1 LKGLKDFPVNITAV
15 ITVSDNGRSTG
26 KLREEFHIPAVGDI
40 RKVITNLSQIDDPI
54 KKMISYRFNTSS
66 DLDGHALGNLIL
78 TAMLDI
84 TGSLKESI
92 NHLSK
97 LLDVRH
103 TVLPISEDSDL
114 TLMAID
120 NDGNIIEG
128 EEQITES
135 PNKIKRIFY
144 KKEPQV
150 LPEVIK
156 AINEADLIILSI
168 GSLYTSILP
177 NIICKEV
184 QLAIEDSKAPIM
196 YVCNAV
202 TQPGE
207 TDNFTVSD
215 HVNMLNSYL
224 PKRKIDVVIA
234 SNTAIP
240 KRMAK
245 KYENKEPKETCI
257 TYDPEAL
264 IRTYR
269 CADCGKEV
277 TYDARNLDKLD
288 ASDTTT
294 DGTTTEFLDYEM
306 AEATFGRMLCKD
318 CMEKAQKELYEKL
331 MKPERRFR

>member
-1 LKGLKDFPVNITAV
+1 MHKKVVVFGGGTGISFLLRGLKDFPIDITAV

-26 KLREEFHIPAVGDI
+26 KLRQEFHTPAVGDI
-40 RKVITNLSQIDDPI
+40 RQVITNLSSIDEPI
-54 KKMISYRFNTSS
+54 KQMMSYRFKTSS
-66 DLDGHALGNLIL
+66 DLNGHAVGNLIL
-78 TAMLDI
+78 TSMLDI
-84 TGSLKESI
+84 TGSLKDSI
-92 NHLSK
+92 KSLSK
-97 LLDVRH
+97 LLDVKH

-114 TLMAID
+114 TLMGED
-120 NDGNIIEG
+120 VKGNIIEG

-245 KYENKEPKETCI
+245 KYATEEQK
-257 TYDPEAL
+257 DPVL
-264 IRTYR
+264 I
-269 CADCGKEV
+269 
-277 TYDARNLDKLD
+277 
-288 ASDTTT
+288 
-294 DGTTTEFLDYEM
+294 DYENI
-306 AEATFGRMLCKD
+306 
-318 CMEKAQKELYEKL
+318 KEMDIELIDDDLIVVEDNRLRHNSLKVSSMIFSYL
-331 MKPERRFR
+331 MR

>member
-1 LKGLKDFPVNITAV
+1 MHKKVVVFGGGTGISFLLRGLKDFPIDITAV

-26 KLREEFHIPAVGDI
+26 KLRQEFHTPAVGDI
-40 RKVITNLSQIDDPI
+40 RQVITNLSSIDEPI
-54 KKMISYRFNTSS
+54 KQMMSYRFKTSS
-66 DLDGHALGNLIL
+66 DLNGHAVGNLIL
-78 TAMLDI
+78 TSMLDI
-84 TGSLKESI
+84 TGSLKDSI
-92 NHLSK
+92 KSLSK
-97 LLDVRH
+97 LLDVKH

-114 TLMAID
+114 TLMGEDIK
-120 NDGNIIEG
+120 GNIIEG

-144 KKEPQV
+144 KEEPQV

-156 AINEADLIILSI
+156 AINEADLLILSI

-224 PKRKIDVVIA
+224 PKRKIYVVIA
-234 SNTAIP
+234 SNTVIP

-245 KYENKEPKETCI
+245 KYATEEQK
-257 TYDPEAL
+257 DPVL
-264 IRTYR
+264 I
-269 CADCGKEV
+269 
-277 TYDARNLDKLD
+277 
-288 ASDTTT
+288 
-294 DGTTTEFLDYEM
+294 DYE
-306 AEATFGRMLCKD
+306 KI
-318 CMEKAQKELYEKL
+318 KEMDIELIDDDLIVVEDNRLRHNSLKVSSMIFSYL
-331 MKPERRFR
+331 MR